1 MKPALLLPLSF
12 CLYLLTS
19 CGSSPAVADA
29 LPAPDPNAD
38 DSPHKIH
45 YGCGC
50 GVLNGGKKWFDK
62 PVEATVN
69 ADNVLVRWH
78 PFSPKILRSAQKS
91 DKVLLDAYLDFN
103 ADAFT
108 LLQRDTY
115 ALVRQDTVFLR
126 NGRRGSTLWE
136 DTVTGVVKVRFRD
149 LRVDQDYDSDANDS
163 NSFKVLLQKSM
174 VEILPNTRWYYLKTK
189 DGTDAC
195 IMGRYLDLHHPG
207 SDE

>member
-1 MKPALLLPLSF
+1 MKPTPLLLLSF

-19 CGSSPAVADA
+19 CSSSPAVADA
-29 LPAPDPNAD
+29 TPVSDPNAD

-50 GVLNGGKKWFDK
+50 GVLNGGKHWFDK

-69 ADNVLVRWH
+69 ADNILVRWH

-91 DKVLLDAYLDFN
+91 EKVLLEAYLDYTS
-103 ADAFT
+103 DAFT
-108 LLQRDTY
+108 LMQRDTY
-115 ALVRQDTVFLR
+115 ALVHQDTVFLK
-126 NGRRGSTLWE
+126 NGRRGFALWE
-136 DTVTGVVKVRFRD
+136 DTVTGIVKVRFRD
-149 LRVDQDYDSDANDS
+149 LRVAQDYNSAANDS

-195 IMGRYLDLHHPG
+195 IMGRYLDLHRSG